1 MWVKSG
7 ICYLLYLKSLP
18 FVHVQR
24 EGAQT
29 HHQKTAPLFPV
40 MTASLLTSSALFMRK
55 PCLRP
60 GFPFTTGLCRG
71 ILKI

>member
-40 MTASLLTSSALFMRK
+40 TTASLLTSPVLFMRK
-55 PCLRP
+55 PLPRP
-60 GFPFTTGLCRG
+60 DFPLQQGFAVVY
-71 ILKI
+71 